1 MLSLILRATQQ
12 PNRYSLSIR
21 RHESVGETEY
31 ETLCMV
37 SRRQAD
43 DIMRTGAVMWHGP
56 KPWEGT

>member
-1 MLSLILRATQQ
+1 MLSLILRATRH

-37 SRRQAD
+37 SKRQAD
-43 DIMRTGAVMWHGP
+43 DIMRTGCVTWRGV
-56 KPWEGT
+56 KPWEDG